1 MEIWVNQ
8 PMGPIQRLGQAQI
21 HNEKEFVNIV
31 ENQNTLK
38 TLVGKSTENQW
49 IENREKIDLKVIKHQ

>member
-1 MEIWVNQ
+1 
-8 PMGPIQRLGQAQI
+8 MGPIQRLGQAQI